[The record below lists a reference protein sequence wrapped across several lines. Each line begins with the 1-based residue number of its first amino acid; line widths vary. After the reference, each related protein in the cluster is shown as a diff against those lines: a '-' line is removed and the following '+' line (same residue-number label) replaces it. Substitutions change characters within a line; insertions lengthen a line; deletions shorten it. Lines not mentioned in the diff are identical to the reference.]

1 MGFVASMIKNMI
13 LSAMMMSNI
22 TNVSLVDAQTISI
35 GGSYDD
41 HHCMI
46 GAGYSWC
53 AASNSCIRMWETP
66 CEDYFDGCPDCLKK
80 QRLGQNIACPR
91 ICDSLVDPTAVPIMV
106 VDPMPPTPMHPV
118 DPMYPPPPTPPPP
131 MPCSDVMCMMYCENG
146 FLTDVNGCNVC
157 VCSVIPMA
165 IDYELPDVQ
174 PPTPDECPIPINP
187 CTNLHVCPKVV
198 EITHCSRNGISGYTT
213 YQLSLIIQNMH
224 IQNIYAIYG
233 DDQFGDR
240 PMNIPPAYQGV
251 NIFNS
256 NIGGLATE
264 LIAINPDAAFDSWL
278 TIGLTNG
285 DANNKLSSVGIDFS
299 SWTETQGIHTT
310 DGAIF
315 LMDANEV
322 IVNGREYVIAQLT
335 VPDNYVGDITLN
347 AQGSL
352 SCDKCSGSPTWNEQG
367 ILFHLSKPAI
377 VDPNVIPTHCASW
390 FDGCNTCNVHN
401 GILGG
406 CTRIMCFREDTPH
419 CLSFNNQNNGH

>member
-1 MGFVASMIKNMI
+1 
-13 LSAMMMSNI
+13 MMKI
-22 TNVSLVDAQTISI
+22 TTLFSLYTRSVLAQSDIMPTPV
-35 GGSYDD
+35 GGNLDPNG
-41 HHCMI
+41 CLE
-46 GAGYSWC
+46 GAGYDWC
-53 AASNSCIRMWETP
+53 EASQSCVRHWETP
-66 CEDYFDGCPDCLKK
+66 CSDNYDNCQDCLTK
-80 QRLGQNIACPR
+80 QRSGINIACPSKCN
-91 ICDSLVDPTAVPIMV
+91 IILSDIPIPL
-106 VDPMPPTPMHPV
+106 DIIPSPHIPSPPIPS
-118 DPMYPPPPTPPPP
+118 PPNPSPINVCPE
-131 MPCSDVMCMMYCENG
+131 VMCMMYCENG